1 MILLKPR
8 LKSFSKPEK
17 KKTGKIYKLS
27 IGFIRKI
34 QHKEHNII
42 SDKQTTPWLQKPS
55 YRQLWILLMW
65 AEEEGACYPWIKL
78 YQKLFSLFVQFFR
91 DLRFFLAILILN
103 TYHMD
108 SLRAQHLPTILQQKA
123 KPPTRAAHPSFPRPF
138 PITKSKNNSL
148 IVTSKICNKLW
159 IVHQFVIT
167 FIISFCLAHRQWKL
181 SQVESI

>member
-1 MILLKPR
+1 MCMGR
-8 LKSFSKPEK
+8 
-17 KKTGKIYKLS
+17 GGRS
-27 IGFIRKI
+27 IML
-34 QHKEHNII
+34 
-42 SDKQTTPWLQKPS
+42 P
-55 YRQLWILLMW
+55 
-65 AEEEGACYPWIKL
+65 PWIKL

-148 IVTSKICNKLW
+148 IVTSKPSSGSLSINDQALTVQRNSVISPVIICKKWSYTRHRCYTPDHSAYWNQ
-159 IVHQFVIT
+159 INRFMIQ
-167 FIISFCLAHRQWKL
+167 ISRHRKYVASFGLYCPPVLSSPSSPSWFCTL
-181 SQVESI
+181 SFLPKR